1 MLINCFCYRKRTDNI
16 SIAEKI
22 MKYLRS
28 LETLEHQMAKTLMDL
43 VRKGDEISIGITPD
57 YFSTWV

>member
-1 MLINCFCYRKRTDNI
+1 
-16 SIAEKI
+16 

-28 LETLEHQMAKTLMDL
+28 LGTLEHQMAKTLMDL

-57 YFSTWV
+57 YFSTWDYSKITQI